1 MPLPALV
8 MHADWGVHPRK
19 RWQAA
24 AVLQADRR
32 YRLLPTAR
40 VGPLDGFW
48 RSLEASEGRVLLGF
62 DFPLGLPAAYAS
74 RAGINDF
81 AQALPRFASP
91 FYNVADRTEEIS
103 LARPFYPARPG
114 GCRRQ
119 HLLDGLGLERW
130 ECLLRQCDRRTP
142 ARNAACALFWTL
154 GGSQVGKAA
163 IAGWRD
169 LLAPALRDGLDLG
182 LWPFQGGLE
191 ELTRRHRITVAETYP
206 AEVYGHLGIALQQ
219 LGGKRRQSAR
229 RKVAKRLLAEMEGLG
244 VAADPAAAAEI
255 KDGFGATSDGEDRF
269 DAVIGL
275 LGMLLVLRGQRAS
288 GEPDDPVVRRVEGWI
303 LGQRP

>member
-119 HLLDGLGLERW
+119 HLLDGLGLKRW

-142 ARNAACALFWTL
+142 ARNAACALS
-154 GGSQVGKAA
+154 GRSAA
-163 IAGWRD
+163 AR
-169 LLAPALRDGLDLG
+169 
-182 LWPFQGGLE
+182 
-191 ELTRRHRITVAETYP
+191 
-206 AEVYGHLGIALQQ
+206 
-219 LGGKRRQSAR
+219 SAR
-229 RKVAKRLLAEMEGLG
+229 PRS
-244 VAADPAAAAEI
+244 PA
-255 KDGFGATSDGEDRF
+255 GAICWRRRCAMASTS
-269 DAVIGL
+269 
-275 LGMLLVLRGQRAS
+275 AS
-288 GEPDDPVVRRVEGWI
+288 GRSRAAS
-303 LGQRP
+303 RS